1 MTIHRSRSLAS
12 GEVTQREDDSIRFER
27 ITIDPAQMVRSAV
40 YPGSANSGGHGR
52 RSGGPG
58 DAEGHIVTD
67 YPDLEAE
74 DVRQA
79 LASAAAAVDE
89 RQLPLLTDT

>member
-1 MTIHRSRSLAS
+1 MATVVGLVAQGMT
-12 GEVTQREDDSIRFER
+12 
-27 ITIDPAQMVRSAV
+27 
-40 YPGSANSGGHGR
+40 
-52 RSGGPG
+52 
-58 DAEGHIVTD
+58 EGHIVTD